1 MRAPVRHAVAE
12 AVVMGLQLAL
22 LAVGAVIIL
31 AVAAT
36 GYGRVNWREVLRRI
50 GRRGPRRETSLGAA
64 AAPTPP
70 PGARP
75 ATTRRLDINPAP
87 PHDSAQKV
95 IRVDP
100 TLVSHPTV
108 AQHDP
113 IASELEVLEDVATMP
128 IDLHVEPAPKRARSG
143 PARVAAPDEVID
155 FVLYLTDG
163 EPVQRD
169 AALGV
174 FRQHEYLLE
183 KRRRLYG
190 KNLEAGVWSELQEDS
205 RHTSYGDLALAI
217 QLVGSDGPIDESEL
231 NRFSQIGLRLADT
244 LHRKTRFSLAFE
256 GALDRARELDQ
267 FCRTYDVIASVNVIA
282 KPGEPFAGRQVDLAA
297 RQLGMQF
304 GAMNIFHKKS
314 TMSPGCRHLFSLANR
329 YKPGQFDPEQWDT
342 FSTPGLTFFMNVP
355 CAHRPAVVFESMVEA
370 ARQMQ
375 ALLGGQL
382 ADQEDR
388 PLTDK
393 GIAIIRSQ
401 IQEIDDKMRAA
412 GVVPGSETALRL
424 FGNAD
429 I

>member
-1 MRAPVRHAVAE
+1 MD
-12 AVVMGLQLAL
+12 LQLVL
-22 LAVGAVIIL
+22 LAIGAVIIVV
-31 AVAAT
+31 VAAT
-36 GYGRVNWREVLRRI
+36 GYDRVNWRELLRRF
-50 GRRGPRRETSLGAA
+50 GRRVPERETASSAKAPPAPAPGPRVM
-64 AAPTPP
+64 P
-70 PGARP
+70 
-75 ATTRRLDINPAP
+75 TRRLDINPAP

-100 TLVSHPTV
+100 TLASRPTA

-113 IASELEVLEDVATMP
+113 IASELEVLEDVASMP
-128 IDLHVEPAPKRARSG
+128 IDLHVPPPPKRARSG
-143 PARVAAPDEVID
+143 PARVAPPDEAID
-155 FVLYLTDG
+155 FVLYLIEG

-205 RHTSYGDLALAI
+205 RRTSYGDLALAI

-231 NRFSQIGLRLADT
+231 NRFSQIGLRLADA
-244 LHRKTRFSLAFE
+244 LHRKTRFSLSFE
-256 GALDRARELDQ
+256 GALARAKELDQ

-282 KPGEPFAGRQVDLAA
+282 KPGEKFTGRQVDLAA

-329 YKPGQFDPEQWDT
+329 YKPGEFDPGHWDT
-342 FSTPGLTFFMNVP
+342 FSTSGLTFFMNVP
-355 CAHRPAVVFESMVEA
+355 CAHRPATVFESMVAA
-370 ARQMQ
+370 AREMHS
-375 ALLGGQL
+375 LLGGQL
-382 ADQEDR
+382 ADQEDH

-429 I
+429 V

>member
-1 MRAPVRHAVAE
+1 
-12 AVVMGLQLAL
+12 
-22 LAVGAVIIL
+22 
-31 AVAAT
+31 
-36 GYGRVNWREVLRRI
+36 
-50 GRRGPRRETSLGAA
+50 
-64 AAPTPP
+64 
-70 PGARP
+70 
-75 ATTRRLDINPAP
+75 
-87 PHDSAQKV
+87 
-95 IRVDP
+95 
-100 TLVSHPTV
+100 
-108 AQHDP
+108 
-113 IASELEVLEDVATMP
+113 MP

-329 YKPGQFDPEQWDT
+329 YKPGQFDPGQWDT